1 MSLMQWA
8 KRSLASLLGK
18 HKDSIKKLPIIKQ
31 LNQKANK
38 ELDEGRQAL
47 LRANFDRILE
57 IVYDQDHLNFDLWLD
72 FGSLLG
78 YYREGGRIEHDID
91 MDFALKVSDLE
102 AFDVY
107 EGHLLANGF
116 RKRKDFTYEGKV
128 VERAYDFNGLN
139 IDFIFYKV
147 TETQFS
153 SVTIDFKI
161 NAIGQPTRLMAY
173 RYQLPLMEIDWAKME
188 EHKVMVP
195 QECHRYLSLL
205 YGADFME
212 PNTHYHW
219 QANPIYQQVSSEPAQ
234 VKLLP

>member
-18 HKDSIKKLPIIKQ
+18 HKDSIKKLPLVKQ

-47 LRANFDRILE
+47 LKANFDQILE

-107 EGHLLANGF
+107 EEHLLANGL
-116 RKRKDFTYEGKV
+116 RKRK
-128 VERAYDFNGLN
+128 ERAYDFNGLN
-139 IDFIFYKV
+139 IDFIFYEA
-147 TETQFS
+147 TESHFT

-173 RYQLPLMEIDWAKME
+173 RYQLPLMEIDWAKIE
-188 EHKVMVP
+188 AHKVMVP
-195 QECHRYLSLL
+195 QDCHRYLSLL

-219 QANPIYQQVSSEPAQ
+219 QANPIYQQISSQPAQ